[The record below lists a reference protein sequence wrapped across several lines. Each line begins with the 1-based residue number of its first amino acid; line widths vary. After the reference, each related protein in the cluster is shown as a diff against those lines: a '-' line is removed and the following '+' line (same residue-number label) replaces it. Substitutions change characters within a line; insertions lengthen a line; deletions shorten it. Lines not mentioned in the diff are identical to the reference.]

1 MSTAARANLTTAE
14 RRVLDR
20 FLELL
25 QAELGNELRSVWLY
39 GSRAR
44 GEGKIGESD
53 VDVLVLTNS
62 GRGDSRRVVK
72 LLSQA
77 EGEID
82 EIYWVIAPLV
92 QTPEWVEGRRAI
104 EAFFIQ
110 EVDRDKI
117 VLHGDP

>member
-1 MSTAARANLTTAE
+1 MSTVADANLTSAE

-25 QAELGNELRSVWLY
+25 QAEMGEQLQAVWLY

-44 GEGKIGESD
+44 GEGEIGESD
-53 VDVLVLTNS
+53 VDVLVLTRS
-62 GRGDSRRVVK
+62 GRSDSRRVVS

-77 EGEID
+77 EAAVD
-82 EIYWVIAPLV
+82 DPYWVITPMV
-92 QTPEWVEGRRAI
+92 QSPQWVAGRRAI

-117 VLHGDP
+117 VLYGEP